1 MMVFRAKGRRFW
13 EAKVPTKAGL
23 WVKRPT
29 GTMDGV
35 EARRIDRMLEQLG
48 AAGKHAWDVLERV
61 TSSPSTLDLSRLY
74 AIWKETPAAKH
85 DKKTGKP
92 IEPSPDERLAYVREV
107 LDSVDVEP
115 LITEWRDVL
124 VGPAIN
130 VKEDTADHYLS
141 AVRTLIEEGEPFTR
155 DRLSEQAIR
164 VWLEEMDDVTPATAR
179 KRAIGLHQ
187 FIIWLRGRGVLTHD
201 PMLEIALPEP
211 GDPLCHYL
219 DTPDVVRLSEA
230 SAGQMRHFERVLPG
244 TALEVSTAL
253 AVRVRQVSTIDREIH
268 APGTKAYNRNRV
280 VPVAEFAW
288 DAVLELVKGKH
299 PDSALFDRIPHRYSA
314 GDAHLAL
321 VKTLGEEGHRIF
333 VEYDGK
339 THNYTLRDHRHTW
352 AVRAARSGWPMPAIA
367 EVLGHSN
374 AVLANKVYARFQTQ
388 KAERAIWEGRSHERD
403 QRMAAERKRIGEAE

>member
-1 MMVFRAKGRRFW
+1 MVFRAKNRRYY
-13 EAKVPTKAGL
+13 EAKVPTPSGA
-23 WVKRPT
+23 WEKRAT
-29 GTMDGV
+29 GTKDGV
-35 EARRIDRMLEQLG
+35 RARAMDRMIEELG
-48 AAGKHAWDVLERV
+48 PAKKGAWDVLERV
-61 TSSPSTLDLSRLY
+61 TCSPPKLTLAHLY
-74 AIWKETPAAKH
+74 DRWHATPATKH
-85 DKKTGKP
+85 DKKTGKA

-107 LDSVDVEP
+107 LNSVDVEP
-115 LITEWRDVL
+115 LIAEWRSVL
-124 VGPAIN
+124 TGPAIN
-130 VKEDTADHYLS
+130 VKKDTAEHYVS
-141 AVRTLIEEGEPFTR
+141 AVRTLIEEGAPFTR
-155 DRLSEQAIR
+155 EQLSEQRIR

-187 FIIWLRGRGVLTHD
+187 FITWLKGRGVLTHD

-230 SAGQMRHFERVLPG
+230 SAGQMRHFELVLPG

-299 PDSALFDRIPHRYSA
+299 PDSPLFDRIPHRFAA

-339 THNYTLRDHRHTW
+339 AHNYTLRDHRHTW
-352 AVRAARSGWPMPAIA
+352 AVRAARSGWPMPAVA
-367 EVLGHSN
+367 EVLGHRD

-403 QRMAAERKRIGEAE
+403 QRMAAERKRIGESE